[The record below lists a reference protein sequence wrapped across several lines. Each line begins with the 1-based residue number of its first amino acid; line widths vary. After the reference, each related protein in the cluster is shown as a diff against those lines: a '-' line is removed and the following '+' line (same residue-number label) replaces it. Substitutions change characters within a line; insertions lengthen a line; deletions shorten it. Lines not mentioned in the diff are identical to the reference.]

1 ERGGWEDEIDI
12 VAFHPESNRLKQI
25 ECSLDAESWAHREER
40 YRKKFEAGRKYIPG
54 LFKGLKVPDT
64 IEQEAVFVFAAT
76 TNWTKLAGGT
86 IVLLPDLL
94 QEMLSE
100 LATQSIYKSM
110 VDEQKP
116 LLRTLQFVA
125 QYRNRLFQAG

>member
-1 ERGGWEDEIDI
+1 MVANHLEQLVAEWYEYQGYYIRRNVKVGKRQRGGWEAELDI

-86 IVLLPDLL
+86 IVL
-94 QEMLSE
+94 
-100 LATQSIYKSM
+100 
-110 VDEQKP
+110 
-116 LLRTLQFVA
+116 
-125 QYRNRLFQAG
+125 